1 MAVAYVT
8 WSEQQAIETIDSTEI
23 FTGKISA
30 YTTYFT
36 ARPILVK
43 DKYRVN
49 PLLLQNGGLNRFN
62 KFVWEMSYNY
72 RQKLFLGSLKTR
84 NPTPCSRTKK

>member
-30 YTTYFT
+30 YTTEFT

-49 PLLLQNGGLNRFN
+49 PVAVLGRMWTPLGL
-62 KFVWEMSYNY
+62 
-72 RQKLFLGSLKTR
+72 
-84 NPTPCSRTKK
+84 CSIPS

>member
-1 MAVAYVT
+1 MWNIIARKVKFGMAVAYVT

-23 FTGKISA
+23 FRGKISA

-49 PLLLQNGGLNRFN
+49 R
-62 KFVWEMSYNY
+62 E
-72 RQKLFLGSLKTR
+72 
-84 NPTPCSRTKK
+84 